1 MWWGIASPSERSLGT
16 LDAVKKMS
24 SADKKA
30 RTVAPSVPASQRKAV
45 VAQATSR
52 TTAKSAV
59 TGRYAT
65 KATTTKAA
73 KKAHPHRVA

>member
-1 MWWGIASPSERSLGT
+1 
-16 LDAVKKMS
+16 MS
-24 SADKKA
+24 SAEKKA
-30 RTVAPSVPASQRKAV
+30 RTVAPSVPASQRNAV

-52 TTAKSAV
+52 TKTKSAV

-65 KATTTKAA
+65 KATKTKAA